1 MTDTAPLG
9 VINLS
14 KQFLAAAQSTQE
26 PAKSPAQELGQRLSL
41 VAYYLA
47 GHSIE
52 LSLKAFL
59 LGRGL
64 AVEKLRNRKY
74 GHDLSALLIESR
86 RRKLGN
92 CVKLTRQD
100 LAVVH
105 TLNGCYAAKELEYM
119 FHGSRKIPPYSL
131 VIALA
136 TKLHGGIAPY
146 CSRLAANNSF
156 KPTPLRRLT

>member
-1 MTDTAPLG
+1 MANTAPLG

-14 KQFLAAAQSTQE
+14 KQFLAAARHTQE
-26 PAKSPAQELGQRLSL
+26 PAKNAAQELGQKLSL

-52 LSLKAFL
+52 LSFKAFL

-64 AVEKLRNRKY
+64 TVETLRGRKY
-74 GHDLSALLIESR
+74 GHNLSALLAESR

-92 CVKLTRQD
+92 CVKLSRQD
-100 LAVVH
+100 LAVVQ

-119 FHGSRKIPPYSL
+119 FYGSRTIPPYSL
-131 VIALA
+131 FVALA
-136 TKLHGGIAPY
+136 AKLHGGIASY
-146 CSRLAANNSF
+146 CSGLAANNSF
-156 KPTPLRRLT
+156 KPKPLRGSA